1 MRRKAALQQA
11 IETLEGLD
19 QVRRRVK
26 KVEKHLQLSLLHIK
40 MIERELGFELTKK
53 QRAH

>member
-1 MRRKAALQQA
+1 MQQA

-19 QVRRRVK
+19 QVQRRVK

-40 MIERELGFELTKK
+40 AIEKELGFEPPKK
-53 QRAH
+53 QRTH